1 MLENLKILDFS
12 TLLPGPF
19 ASWRL
24 TELGANVIKIAAPN
38 KVDLVLE
45 NSPEIAEGIRSMDA
59 WLNYKKKDVL
69 YLDLKK
75 EEGVKE
81 VKRLIQEEGYDII
94 IETNRPGIM
103 AKLGL
108 SYEDLKKIKEDIIFV
123 SITGFGQKGLR
134 SKKATHDLNAIALSG
149 LADYSGTHE
158 SGPTHQAYQPSDMI
172 AAHNAV
178 IGLLAAVNN
187 RTVTG
192 EGCHVDV
199 AMLDSLIPLHA
210 MRGTAFLAGDSEPK
224 REDDWVT
231 GASIYDYYKTK
242 DGKYMA
248 VASLEPKFFASLAKI
263 VGKEEWI
270 EDGPFTEN
278 WKEQKDYLKELFLTK
293 DRDEW
298 VDLMTK
304 ADICVEPVLSAREAL
319 IEDEGIK
326 ERGLVKEI
334 EYKGAKTKILNEPI
348 QFIK

>member
-1 MLENLKILDFS
+1 MLENLKILDFTS
-12 TLLPGPF
+12 LFSGPF

-38 KVDLVLE
+38 RGDFVIDM
-45 NSPEIAEGIRSMDA
+45 SPEIAEGIRSMDA

-81 VKRLIQEEGYDII
+81 VKRLILEEGYDII
-94 IETNRPGIM
+94 IESNRPGVM
-103 AKLGL
+103 AKLGI
-108 SYEDLKKIKEDIIFV
+108 SYEDLKKVKEDIIFV
-123 SITGFGQKGLR
+123 SITGYGQEGIR
-134 SKKATHDLNAIALSG
+134 SNKATHDLNAIALSG
-149 LADYSGTHE
+149 LADYSGTDE
-158 SGPTHQAYQPSDMI
+158 SGPTHQAYQTSDI
-172 AAHNAV
+172 ATAHNAV

-187 RTVTG
+187 RNVNG

-210 MRGTAFLAGDSEPK
+210 MRGTAFLAGAPEP
-224 REDDWVT
+224 RRQDDWIT

-242 DGKYMA
+242 DGKYIA
-248 VASLEPKFFASLAKI
+248 VASLEPKFFKTFAKI

-270 EDGPFTEN
+270 EEGSFTDN
-278 WKEQKDYLKELFLTK
+278 WKEQKDYLKKLFLTK

-298 VDLMTK
+298 VDLMIE
-304 ADICVEPVLSAREAL
+304 ADICVDPVLSAKEAL

-334 EYKGAKTKILNEPI
+334 EYKGAKTKIFNEPI
-348 QFIK
+348 KFLK